1 MGIEFELKF
10 RATLEALEALRASV
24 EGEENSY
31 AMETTYYD
39 TPDGALSTRHRT
51 LRRRQENERSVCTLK
66 IPAAAGAREE
76 FEVDSPDIFSALPE
90 LCKLSGLTEL
100 STFTKETLLP
110 ICGARFTR
118 IAKTVCLSGCT
129 VEVALDQGVLL
140 GGGQQLPLCE
150 IEFEL
155 KGGDRNIAIAY
166 ALSLAARFDLK
177 EEPCSKFRRAL
188 ALAKGENHG

>member
-10 RATLEALEALRASV
+10 RVTPETLEVLRSAV
-24 EGEENSY
+24 EGTETAY

-39 TPDGALSTRHRT
+39 TPDGALSARHRT
-51 LRRRQENERSVCTLK
+51 LRRRQENARSVCTLK

-76 FEVDSPDIFSALPE
+76 FEVDCPDISSALPE

-100 STFTKETLLP
+100 SAFTKETLLP

-118 IAKTVCLSGCT
+118 IAKTVCLPGCT

-140 GGGQQLPLCE
+140 GGDQQLPLCE

-155 KGGDRNIAIAY
+155 KDGDRNIAIAY

-177 EEPCSKFRRAL
+177 KETYSKFRRAL